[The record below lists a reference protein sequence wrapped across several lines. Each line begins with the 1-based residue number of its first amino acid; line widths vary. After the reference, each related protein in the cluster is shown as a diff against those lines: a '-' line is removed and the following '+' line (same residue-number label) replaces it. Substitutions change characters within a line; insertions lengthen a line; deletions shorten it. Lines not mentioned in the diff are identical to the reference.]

1 MPSAPASNL
10 PRPAGAGELMT
21 VGQLAR
27 RSGLSPKVIRELE
40 GRGLIYTVGRSDGN
54 YRLFD
59 ESALWCTRTITELR
73 ALGLTLVE
81 IERLHDQFRSGGE
94 QPLEALFNQLLDQ
107 ARARLLT
114 RVDELTATVARID
127 ALRDSIP
134 GHFVEDLAT
143 RDPCLE
149 QP

>member
-1 MPSAPASNL
+1 
-10 PRPAGAGELMT
+10 MT
-21 VGQLAR
+21 VGELAR

-73 ALGLTLVE
+73 GLGLTLVE
-81 IERLHDQFRSGGE
+81 IERLHDQYRAGGE

-107 ARARLLT
+107 ARARLLA
-114 RVDELTATVARID
+114 RVEELTATVARID
-127 ALRDSIP
+127 GLRGSIP
-134 GHFVEDLAT
+134 GHFVSELAAN
-143 RDPCLE
+143 DPCLE
-149 QP
+149 RP

>member
-1 MPSAPASNL
+1 
-10 PRPAGAGELMT
+10 MT

-27 RSGLSPKVIRELE
+27 RSGLSPKVVRELE

-73 ALGLTLVE
+73 GLGLTLVE
-81 IERLHDQFRSGGE
+81 IERLHDQFRSGAE
-94 QPLEALFNQLLDQ
+94 QPLEALFNQLLDR

-114 RVDELTATVARID
+114 RVEELTATVARID
-127 ALRDSIP
+127 ALRNSIP
-134 GHFVEDLAT
+134 GQLVEGLAT
-143 RDPCLE
+143 SDPCLE